1 MTMAARMNGITGSQR
16 VLEDLYQARLRGIQ
30 PFSNFATARLGQQ
43 QGYDQAAAQMWN
55 VRENLRARR
64 HEHDDTYKLA
74 KQRQQYDLARYGM
87 ETKHLNRERYLQ
99 QADFVRGMQARGEA
113 DRIQLAQQEADRLAR
128 LDQQELGYQSGIQS
142 LYNEEARECQRQ
154 FRDTLNNVTQ
164 YRLLTSIN

>member
-113 DRIQLAQQEADRLAR
+113 DRI
-128 LDQQELGYQSGIQS
+128 
-142 LYNEEARECQRQ
+142 
-154 FRDTLNNVTQ
+154 
-164 YRLLTSIN
+164 